1 MLVSMFAVFSSIIL
15 AQNYGLQI
23 NNVNVTDKNCNDL
36 SVIEG
41 VKGKVKYN
49 PAGVSGGF
57 RKSLIVKT
65 NGREKRTSLYIDGSV
80 IPRK

>member
-1 MLVSMFAVFSSIIL
+1 MLVSMFAVFSSIIW

-41 VKGKVKYN
+41 VKGKVKYT
-49 PAGVSGGF
+49 PATKTQDFFCISAGASVCQQHID
-57 RKSLIVKT
+57 RKSV
-65 NGREKRTSLYIDGSV
+65 V
-80 IPRK
+80 